1 VERTKRERA
10 WSRQNPGARKT
21 TPAQA
26 ATSTPAAPGTSTP
39 SATGSGLVLA
49 AGRSSGGGARKSRDE
64 VKLVAVEMR
73 ERLGDWP
80 PYRRLALE
88 AGCARG
94 TAEKVLR
101 ELKEAA

>member
-1 VERTKRERA
+1 MAVRM
-10 WSRQNPGARKT
+10 
-21 TPAQA
+21 
-26 ATSTPAAPGTSTP
+26 
-39 SATGSGLVLA
+39 
-49 AGRSSGGGARKSRDE
+49 RDD
-64 VKLVAVEMR
+64 
-73 ERLGDWP
+73 LGDWP